1 MEESH
6 LARRFRAGGAG
17 AKDLEDEVSV
27 KRYNVELS
35 VGVFVLVGLLAVG
48 YMAVKLGKLD
58 IMGDDTYLLKARFQS
73 VSGLK
78 TDAPVEVAGVE
89 VGKVAA
95 IHLDPGTMA
104 AIVDM
109 KIRQGFT
116 FTVDTIASVRTSG
129 LIGDKFVKLSPGGMP
144 TNLAPGETITDTESP
159 LEIEELIGKYVFGG
173 VDPKAGGSG
182 PEKDKEK
189 SAEKK

>member
-1 MEESH
+1 
-6 LARRFRAGGAG
+6 
-17 AKDLEDEVSV
+17 V
-27 KRYNVELS
+27 KRDNIELS
-35 VGVFVLVGLLAVG
+35 VGVFVLIGLLAVG
-48 YMAVKLGKLD
+48 YMAVKLGKID
-58 IMGDDTYLLKARFQS
+58 VMGDKTYLLKARFQS

-95 IHLDPGTMA
+95 INLDPVTMA
-104 AIVDM
+104 AIVDL
-109 KIRQGFT
+109 KIRLGLN

-173 VDPKAGGSG
+173 VDSKGGG
-182 PEKDKEK
+182 TGAEEDREK
-189 SAEKK
+189 SGEKNGEKK